1 MKKLPLTLAG
11 VLFAILPLHAETVFS
26 TLTITPGGGFN
37 SIELEIEPPVLPS
50 DSDATDLDGTLDV
63 KLEINPDTNQV
74 SEMTIIGGDAT
85 GSAIHLSGS
94 AFLIG
99 NYDFTSSEL
108 GAKLNTLVPPGIV
121 DPLTGEF
128 DAAAHELTVNDGVLT
143 GSIEVPLLGID
154 DEVAFDFSA
163 APFGGTGSGT
173 GTVTLTHTG
182 DTPISK
188 DYDIVVLLPISIV
201 NEVDAGGVTIPISA
215 DGMIKAV
222 GIASVPIAP
231 ADPFVTWTEDNGI
244 AGASFDGDENG
255 DGVANGLQWA
265 LGLDASTAPFSA
277 LLQPVGDTGA
287 TVDFTVTLPAGGSA
301 AEISVLVSD
310 DPETNPFALLT
321 SGSVSTGNPIPA
333 GTTGTV
339 TISLPKNARGFV
351 QLSVS
356 APGN

>member
-1 MKKLPLTLAG
+1 MKKLPLTLSG

-26 TLTITPGGGFN
+26 TLTITPGGEFN
-37 SIELEIEPPVLPS
+37 SIELEIVPPALPS

-74 SEMTIIGGDAT
+74 SEMTVIDGDAT

-94 AFLIG
+94 NFLG

-108 GAKLNTLVPPGIV
+108 GAEVITPVPPGIV

-128 DAAAHELTVNDGVLT
+128 DASAHQLTVNAGVLS
-143 GSIEVPLLGID
+143 GSIAVPLLGID
-154 DEVAFDFSA
+154 EEIAFDFSA

-182 DTPISK
+182 STPISK
-188 DYDIVVLLPISIV
+188 DYDIVVLFPISIV
-201 NEVDAGGVTIPISA
+201 NEVDAGGVLIPIAA
-215 DGMIKAV
+215 DGLIRAV

-287 TVDFTVTLPAGGSA
+287 TVDFTVTFPAGGSA
-301 AEISVLVSD
+301 AEISVLVSN
-310 DPETNPFALLT
+310 DPETNPFAPLT

-339 TISLPKNARGFV
+339 TISLPKNAMGFV